1 MTVADPVPL
10 SFERF
15 TLDPAARTLVDA
27 GGESIPLRRSEFDL
41 LLAFV
46 TNPGR
51 ALSRDYLLE
60 AVAGRHSEAFDRSID
75 VLVGRLRRKIEREP
89 RQPKLLITV
98 PGIGYRFDGKPSP
111 VPLRAQA
118 AAVAPVDAG
127 YPITSSTAPRLSIV
141 VMPFIN
147 LSNDPDQEYLAD
159 GITDDL
165 TADLSRIPGS
175 FVISRNTA
183 FTYKGK
189 PADAKKIGRE
199 LGVRYV
205 LEGAVR
211 RTGDSVQVN
220 VQLIDTETG
229 AHIWA
234 DRFETSR
241 ARLAEAEGEIT
252 GRLTWTITRE
262 LYVASGRQVERDSVA
277 KGNAGDLEMRARGI
291 WRRPQSPTNF
301 QEALRLFE
309 QALELDPNSLIA
321 KNGIAAVLVVRFA
334 AGWSTAGVFQRDQV
348 RAERLLLEVLEAD
361 TSDVEAHLTMGILR
375 RMQGRLEESE
385 IELET
390 TVALDPNNVV
400 GISQFGHTLG
410 FLGQPEAA
418 LPYIEKAIRLSPN
431 DPLIYGRY
439 SALGQCHLLLGNV
452 EEAIEFLRKARAAN
466 PRVYFVHLYLAAA
479 LGLHG
484 DLQEA
489 RVALAESY
497 KLKPEIN
504 SIATLFPNR
513 QWERHSRYLALR
525 ARTMDVGLRRAGMPE
540 D

>member
-1 MTVADPVPL
+1 MSVADPVPL
-10 SFERF
+10 SFEGF
-15 TLDPAARTLVDA
+15 TLNPAARTLVDA

-75 VLVGRLRRKIEREP
+75 VLVGRLRQKIEREP
-89 RQPKLLITV
+89 RQPKLIITV

-118 AAVAPVDAG
+118 AAVAPADAG
-127 YPITSSTAPRLSIV
+127 YPITSSTAPRLSII

-234 DRFETSR
+234 DRFETSSSKTRRSRRGNHRTANLDDHPRTLCGKR
-241 ARLAEAEGEIT
+241 APSGAGQRREG
-252 GRLTWTITRE
+252 RC
-262 LYVASGRQVERDSVA
+262 A
-277 KGNAGDLEMRARGI
+277 
-291 WRRPQSPTNF
+291 
-301 QEALRLFE
+301 
-309 QALELDPNSLIA
+309 
-321 KNGIAAVLVVRFA
+321 
-334 AGWSTAGVFQRDQV
+334 
-348 RAERLLLEVLEAD
+348 
-361 TSDVEAHLTMGILR
+361 
-375 RMQGRLEESE
+375 
-385 IELET
+385 
-390 TVALDPNNVV
+390 
-400 GISQFGHTLG
+400 
-410 FLGQPEAA
+410 
-418 LPYIEKAIRLSPN
+418 
-431 DPLIYGRY
+431 
-439 SALGQCHLLLGNV
+439 
-452 EEAIEFLRKARAAN
+452 
-466 PRVYFVHLYLAAA
+466 
-479 LGLHG
+479 
-484 DLQEA
+484 
-489 RVALAESY
+489 
-497 KLKPEIN
+497 
-504 SIATLFPNR
+504 
-513 QWERHSRYLALR
+513 
-525 ARTMDVGLRRAGMPE
+525 
-540 D
+540 